1 MYINEDI
8 YTVPVGPTNN
18 INPKSLGAMWINYS
32 NGKHYICTDITPDN
46 NIWLDPIG
54 QLTIDFNSIIE
65 RLTNEFNAKIDTINT
80 NITTLT
86 NNTNNRITSINNKI
100 NTINSNMNK
109 LTTDMNTNISNINTR
124 IDGIGTNIT
133 NMNNDLNKKI
143 DTTNSNVTKLNTN
156 LTNLNTSLTNNVNTI
171 NGKITK
177 LTTDMNTN
185 ISNINKRITDNV
197 NTINGKITKLT
208 TDTNNSITAIN
219 NAISDINKRID
230 GMNQDKWKDLGNVKG
245 NYSLNLGGAN
255 NEYNNFWITLTGT
268 TKFTSIVTTGAK
280 ERSGLI
286 VVKSGGEHL
295 QQMFTNAYWSFTVPI
310 LSAPNSSNNGS
321 YLVFPYK
328 LMPTGLV
335 IITRC

>member
-8 YTVPVGPTNN
+8 YTQSVSPTND
-18 INPKSLGAMWINYS
+18 INPKSLGAMWINYT
-32 NGKHYICTDITPDN
+32 NGKHYICSNITPDN
-46 NIWLDPIG
+46 NVWLDPIG
-54 QLTIDFNSIIE
+54 QLTTDFNSIIE
-65 RLTNEFNAKIDTINT
+65 RLTKEFNGKIDTVNS
-80 NITTLT
+80 NITKLT
-86 NNTNNRITSINNKI
+86 NDTNTRINSVNTRI
-100 NTINSNMNK
+100 NTINSNINK
-109 LTTDMNTNISNINTR
+109 LTTDMNTNVNNINTR

-143 DTTNSNVTKLNTN
+143 NTTNSNVTKLNNDMTN
-156 LTNLNTSLTNNVNTI
+156 NINTINGKINTINTNINNLNTSLTN
-171 NGKITK
+171 
-177 LTTDMNTN
+177 
-185 ISNINKRITDNV
+185 NV

-230 GMNQDKWKDLGNVKG
+230 GMNQDKWKDLGNVTG

-255 NEYNNFWITLTGT
+255 NEFNNFWLTLTGT
-268 TKFTSIVTTGAK
+268 TKFTTVVTTGAK